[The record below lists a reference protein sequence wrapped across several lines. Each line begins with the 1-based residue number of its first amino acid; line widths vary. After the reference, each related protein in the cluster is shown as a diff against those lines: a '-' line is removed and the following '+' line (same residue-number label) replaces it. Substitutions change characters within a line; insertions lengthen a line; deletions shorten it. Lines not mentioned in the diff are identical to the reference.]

1 MTPSSSQYLT
11 LNRRRHHLRRWGPEH
26 APLLILLHGWMDSSA
41 TFQFMVDAL
50 SSEWQ
55 VVAPDWRGFGDSQ
68 WNDGSYYFPDYLAD
82 LDDLLRQLSPGRPV
96 NLLGHSMGA
105 MIAGIYAGVCPQRIE
120 KLVLAEG
127 FGLNP
132 TRPSEAPGRY
142 GRWLRETSQSIGF
155 EPMASLEQAANKLV
169 ARNPML
175 TPERARWL
183 AAELTRPV
191 DGGFVYRAD
200 PATKWSIRSCTGWR
214 KRWPAGAASPRR
226 CYGCWASTRST
237 TPSSTTCWPRWTSA
251 APASPVSARRQ
262 WPAPDTCCNG
272 SSQKAWQPCWN
283 HSCWT
288 MKHHNR
294 LISLI
299 IPSAI
304 TWPAASLPRRPPR
317 QATAMVIE
325 LDHVQP
331 EQLLQNLAI
340 PSCPG
345 ILDRL
350 RALRDDSAPPGGAGL
365 AGREEVQFADW
376 RGHLQS
382 QMACA

>member
-11 LNRRRHHLRRWGPEH
+11 LNRRRHHLRRWGHEH

-82 LDDLLRQLSPGRPV
+82 LDDLLRQLSPGSPV

-132 TRPSEAPGRY
+132 TRPAEAPGRY

-200 PATKWSIRSCTGWR
+200 PRHKMVNPILYRLEEAMACWRRITAPVLWLLGEHPFDHPIVNDVLATLDQRRACFSRLSEATV
-214 KRWPAGAASPRR
+214 AGA
-226 CYGCWASTRST
+226 GHML
-237 TPSSTTCWPRWTSA
+237 
-251 APASPVSARRQ
+251 Q
-262 WPAPDTCCNG
+262 W
-272 SSQKAWQPCWN
+272 
-283 HSCWT
+283 
-288 MKHHNR
+288 
-294 LISLI
+294 
-299 IPSAI
+299 
-304 TWPAASLPRRPPR
+304 
-317 QATAMVIE
+317 E
-325 LDHVQP
+325 QP
-331 EQLLQNLAI
+331 ESMAAMLESFLL
-340 PSCPG
+340 
-345 ILDRL
+345 
-350 RALRDDSAPPGGAGL
+350 DDETP
-365 AGREEVQFADW
+365 
-376 RGHLQS
+376 
-382 QMACA
+382 